1 MTNCFKLFSLFTIY
15 NYIAPASKF
24 IFYSADPQ
32 KKYLFLGDYVDRG
45 QFSCEVML
53 YLLSLKVKYPD
64 RIWLLRGNHE
74 CRTVSSHFGFL
85 KEVEAK
91 YGKLKKKGKTKKCRS
106 QCFKAKRASIA

>member
-1 MTNCFKLFSLFTIY
+1 
-15 NYIAPASKF
+15 
-24 IFYSADPQ
+24 
-32 KKYLFLGDYVDRG
+32 
-45 QFSCEVML
+45 ML

-91 YGKLKKKGKTKKCRS
+91 YGKLRKKGKDEKVDDVSVSKRRS
-106 QCFKAKRASIA
+106 EHREWSTVVIVIVIFVS

>member
-1 MTNCFKLFSLFTIY
+1 
-15 NYIAPASKF
+15 
-24 IFYSADPQ
+24 
-32 KKYLFLGDYVDRG
+32 
-45 QFSCEVML
+45 ML

-91 YGKLKKKGKTKKCRS
+91 YGKLIKKQINEKVDDLSVSKRRE
-106 QCFKAKRASIA
+106 RASRMKHCSYRQSYFFFVDSSLNAL